1 MNQQEPLEKEEFLTV
16 QDSNEPVE
24 PVEPVEPLLHDHSM
38 LHHDGL
44 VEPKIKE
51 YVPLEVGMVIFTIA
65 ILVLIFVGVFTN
77 VWGMID

>member
-16 QDSNEPVE
+16 QDSN
-24 PVEPVEPLLHDHSM
+24 EPVEPLLHDHSM